1 MQTLSSIIYLSYYFF
16 LFYSWLYI
24 QVCCCFHNAEAFAL
38 HFLAPK
44 TTTEDNRAYPKYCT
58 SSAGEMYH
66 NIILKTQVLFFEE
79 AGVHNWTELPS
90 LKCN

>member
-1 MQTLSSIIYLSYYFF
+1 MQAKEKKTYHFHANTVFHYLSF
-16 LFYSWLYI
+16 LLLITFLLFS
-24 QVCCCFHNAEAFAL
+24 QAEAFAL

-44 TTTEDNRAYPKYCT
+44 TTTEDNRAYPKYCS

-79 AGVHNWTELPS
+79 AGVHN
-90 LKCN
+90 

>member
-1 MQTLSSIIYLSYYFF
+1 MQTLSSIIYLSYY
-16 LFYSWLYI
+16 LLLSY
-24 QVCCCFHNAEAFAL
+24 CFPNAEAFAL

-44 TTTEDNRAYPKYCT
+44 ITTEDNRAYPKYCS

-79 AGVHNWTELPS
+79 AGVHN
-90 LKCN
+90 